1 MKKNLAL
8 LALAMSMSSLAS
20 AKEPAAKATEK
31 KDAVVVATAAPVPA
45 KADKA
50 DNHSG
55 AKRSATPAA
64 AREGAKDPYEVPL
77 FKDARSLGGT
87 WR

>member
-31 KDAVVVATAAPVPA
+31 KDAVVVATAAPAPA
-45 KADKA
+45 KAD
-50 DNHSG
+50 NHGG
-55 AKRSATPAA
+55 AKRNATPAA